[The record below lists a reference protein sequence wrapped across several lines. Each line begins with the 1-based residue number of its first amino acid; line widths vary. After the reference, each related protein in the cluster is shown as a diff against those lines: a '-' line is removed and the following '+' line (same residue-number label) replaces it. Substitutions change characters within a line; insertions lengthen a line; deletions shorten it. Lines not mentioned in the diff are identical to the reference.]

1 MWSSLINFVEN
12 ILRFL
17 YGFTNNYG
25 LAIILFTILIRLLLY
40 PLMQKQMTSMRD
52 TQKVQ
57 PLMQEIQRK
66 YKSDKEKMNAE
77 LMKLYKEHNINPM
90 SGCLPLLIQM
100 PILILFFQVLRVFE
114 YKIPGTDI
122 IDGGFLWIKNTATIT
137 LLENGIEVEK
147 IVAGLAAPDQLFGVL
162 PDSIPLIGGTPIGIL
177 PILVGVTMYIQ
188 QKLTTPAM
196 ANASQNSGSSN
207 PTAGTQKMMTTIM
220 PLMIGFIS
228 FTLPSG
234 LSLYWVTSTVF
245 GIGQQLLIN
254 KKETEVKTIS
264 ENNNN
269 NNNSKNNKE
278 LIKEEKAQ
286 PKVVE
291 EVNMQRK
298 EKDSKNSDKEIPWIP
313 GYEKPVSQQ
322 NRQNKKKGKSK

>member
-1 MWSSLINFVEN
+1 LWSSLINIVSQ
-12 ILRFL
+12 ILEFL
-17 YGFTNNYG
+17 YGVTHNYG
-25 LAIILFTILIRLLLY
+25 LAIILFTILIRFLLY

-66 YKSDKEKMNAE
+66 YKNDKEKMNQE
-77 LMKLYKEHNINPM
+77 LMQLYKEHNINPM

-137 LLENGIEVEK
+137 LLENGIEVER

-162 PDSIPLIGGTPIGIL
+162 PDSVPFIGGTPIGIL

-196 ANASQNSGSSN
+196 AGSSQNSSSSN

-234 LSLYWVTSTVF
+234 LSLYWVTSTIF
-245 GIGQQLLIN
+245 GIGQQILIN
-254 KKETEVKTIS
+254 KKETEIKTITV
-264 ENNNN
+264 NND
-269 NNNSKNNKE
+269 KE
-278 LIKEEKAQ
+278 LKKEEKTQ
-286 PKVVE
+286 PKAIQ
-291 EVNMQRK
+291 EVNKK
-298 EKDSKNSDKEIPWIP
+298 EKEKGNKNIEKDTSWIP
-313 GYEKPVSQQ
+313 GYEKPASL
-322 NRQNKKKGKSK
+322 QNKQDKNKGKNNQK